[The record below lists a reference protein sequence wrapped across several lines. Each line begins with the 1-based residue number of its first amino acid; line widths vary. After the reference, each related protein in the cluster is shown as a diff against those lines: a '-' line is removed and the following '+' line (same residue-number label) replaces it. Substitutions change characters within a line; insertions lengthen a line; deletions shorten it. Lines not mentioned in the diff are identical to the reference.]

1 MAFTAFEAAPEP
13 TAFLANAV
21 HVYSVPFVKPVKVT
35 GGPSGISTVFVCDAL
50 AQVAEPPVIAEPP
63 SLGAV
68 KFRVIEP
75 SPAVAVRFVIAEGTV
90 AGVAFAAVDA
100 GPAPSEFVART
111 TQLYSIPFVKPDTTI
126 GLEAPDADTAD
137 PDEVGVQ
144 MAVKLVMV
152 APPLLDGAVNA
163 TEIDPLPR
171 VSTSAVGAPG
181 TVAVDPPPPE
191 LPPPDACGVPDAAAE
206 AGPLPTAFLATTVHE

>member
-1 MAFTAFEAAPEP
+1 VDAVGVAFAAFEAAPEP

-50 AQVAEPPVIAEPP
+50 VQVAEPPVISEPP
-63 SLGAV
+63 SLGTV
-68 KFRVIEP
+68 KFSVIEP

-90 AGVAFAAVDA
+90 AGVALAATED
-100 GPAPSEFVART
+100 GPDPATLVART
-111 TQLYSIPFVKPDTTI
+111 AQLYSIPFVKPDTTI

-137 PDEVGVQ
+137 PEVGVQ
-144 MAVKLVMV
+144 VAVKLVIG
-152 APPLLDGAVNA
+152 APPLSVGATNA
-163 TEIDPLPR
+163 TEICLSPR
-171 VSTSAVGAPG
+171 VRATPVGAPG
-181 TVAVDPPPPE
+181 TNGLA
-191 LPPPDACGVPDAAAE
+191 ATGVPDAAAE